1 MEWRVEGR
9 PGDFG
14 KQTDDFM
21 GFDRR
26 NCDFMGFDR
35 RNGGFMGFDRI
46 CFLVLW
52 DLMGEIVIL

>member
-26 NCDFMGFDR
+26 NCDFIGFGR
-35 RNGGFMGFDRI
+35 RNV
-46 CFLVLW
+46 VLW
-52 DLMGEIVIL
+52 DLIGKLWFCGI